1 VEINKEELLEE
12 LEAVKHCIEMTH
24 DNIEHG
30 ATRVSIVNALNKRI
44 KSLEEEID
52 AKLATEKLVSEPFE
66 IA

>member
-1 VEINKEELLEE
+1 MEINKEELLEE

-24 DNIEHG
+24 DNIEHTG
-30 ATRVSIVNALNKRI
+30 TRVAIVNTLNKRI

>member
-1 VEINKEELLEE
+1 MNINKEELLEE

-24 DNIEHG
+24 DRIDHAG
-30 ATRVSIVNALNKRI
+30 TRVSIVNTLNKRI

-52 AKLATEKLVSEPFE
+52 AKLAAEKLVSEPFE

>member
-1 VEINKEELLEE
+1 
-12 LEAVKHCIEMTH
+12 MTH
-24 DNIEHG
+24 DNIEH
-30 ATRVSIVNALNKRI
+30 ADTRVAIVNTLNKRI

>member
-1 VEINKEELLEE
+1 MEINKEELLEE

-24 DNIEHG
+24 DNIEH
-30 ATRVSIVNALNKRI
+30 ADTRVAIVNTLNKRI